1 MLSNRPLMLGL
12 CLGISTLLAS
22 CAQTP
27 KTLVVTAQVPVAN
40 SLRLPCPR
48 PDLPSVPSSGDPSA
62 QVRAIMAFSIRQE
75 AAINICEGRKDSL
88 VAVID
93 QFNRST
99 LEAAYQQRP
108 WWKRLPLISHKK

>member
-1 MLSNRPLMLGL
+1 
-12 CLGISTLLAS
+12 
-22 CAQTP
+22 
-27 KTLVVTAQVPVAN
+27 
-40 SLRLPCPR
+40 
-48 PDLPSVPSSGDPSA
+48 
-62 QVRAIMAFSIRQE
+62 MAFSIRQE